1 MKAILYNDPSGPAL
15 QDVPMPTPAAGGALI
30 QVEACGLCGTDL
42 LKLRE
47 NKTGAVL
54 GHEVVGRVRELGGG
68 DGQSRG
74 GAALRGNASPDAA
87 QDCSLPLAAVR
98 VGDRVILGHH
108 VPCGRC
114 HYCLRDSPSM
124 CAQFK
129 ATNVSPGG
137 FAQFLSVSPLHL
149 ARTVFKIPDDLPAAS
164 ACHIEPLACC
174 VRNARRLGL
183 KAGDRAAVV
192 GLGSIGLLTA
202 QLLRLS
208 GAEILGLDLDA
219 ERVKAAAPWAEGFS
233 SAEDLRQKALALT
246 DGRGLDAVVITA
258 GPAALATQS
267 LSWLRHGGTLN
278 IFAAPHPSPAPVDF
292 ADLYHRE
299 LRVFSSYS
307 AAPEDLRRA
316 LELIVSGAVALDAL
330 AAKPYPLESFAQ
342 AVDDALNRRVMKAL
356 LVP

>member
-1 MKAILYNDPSGPAL
+1 MKAILYNDPAGPAL
-15 QDVPMPTPAAGGALI
+15 REIPVPAPAAGGALI
-30 QVEACGLCGTDL
+30 EVEACGLCGTDL

-47 NKTGAVL
+47 KKTGSVL
-54 GHEVVGRVRELGGG
+54 GHEVVGRVQELGGG
-68 DGQSRG
+68 NGGAQD
-74 GAALRGNASPDAA
+74 GAALRP
-87 QDCSLPLAAVR
+87 
-98 VGDRVILGHH
+98 GDRVILGHH

-129 ATNVSPGG
+129 ATNINPGG

-149 ARTVFKIPDDLPAAS
+149 ARTVFKIPEDLPASS

-183 KAGDRAAVV
+183 KTGDRAAVV

-202 QLLRLS
+202 QLLRLD
-208 GAEILGLDLDA
+208 GAEVLGLDLDSA
-219 ERVKAAAPWAEGFS
+219 RLKAAAPWAEGFS
-233 SAEDLRQKALALT
+233 NAEDLRQKALALT
-246 DGRGLDAVVITA
+246 DGRGLDAVVVTA
-258 GPAALATQS
+258 GPAALSVQS

-299 LRVFSSYS
+299 LRIFSSYS

-316 LELIVSGAVALDAL
+316 LELIVSGTVALDAL

>member
-1 MKAILYNDPSGPAL
+1 MKAILYNDPAGPAL
-15 QDVPMPTPAAGGALI
+15 REVPVPTPAAGGALI
-30 QVEACGLCGTDL
+30 AVEACGLCGTDL

-47 NKTGAVL
+47 KKPGSVL
-54 GHEVVGRVRELGGG
+54 GHEVVGRVRELGG
-68 DGQSRG
+68 DGTPG
-74 GAALRGNASPDAA
+74 G
-87 QDCSLPLAAVR
+87 AAVR

-129 ATNVSPGG
+129 STNVSPGG

-202 QLLRLS
+202 QLLRLD

-219 ERVKAAAPWAEGFS
+219 SRVKAAAPWAEGFS

-246 DGRGLDAVVITA
+246 AGRGLDAVVITA
-258 GPAALATQS
+258 GPAALSVQS

-316 LELIVSGAVALDAL
+316 LELVVSGTVKLDAL